1 VVLVADVAEVGEVV
15 ATMVEA
21 GLAVSEAAA
30 PEAAELAEIIKA
42 KLRQQN
48 VSDLR

>member
-1 VVLVADVAEVGEVV
+1 MVDVAEVVEAE
-15 ATMVEA
+15 ATMVVA

-30 PEAAELAEIIKA
+30 PEAAELAETIKV
-42 KLRQQN
+42 KLKQQN

>member
-1 VVLVADVAEVGEVV
+1 MADVAEVGEVV

-30 PEAAELAEIIKA
+30 PEAAELVETIEAAEQCE
-42 KLRQQN
+42 RP
-48 VSDLR
+48 RTEE